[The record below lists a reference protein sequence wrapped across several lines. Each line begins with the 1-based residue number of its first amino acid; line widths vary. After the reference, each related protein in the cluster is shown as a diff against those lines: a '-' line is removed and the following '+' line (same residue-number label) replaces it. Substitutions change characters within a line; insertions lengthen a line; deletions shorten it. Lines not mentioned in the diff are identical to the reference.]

1 MIAPEIEKI
10 KAQFTE
16 LGYKW
21 PAFHIVGI
29 RSATNLPNKFD
40 DLIGLVN
47 GNEVKWYT
55 ATTNPGTFW
64 LNSPINSLG
73 TAVLKCGQYVDT
85 WAIGL
90 HQGKYTALKQAKK
103 VTVYRDADKDSI
115 AEEQGNEDTG
125 MFGIN
130 IHRAN
135 ESTESRNIDKWSAG
149 CQVLNNPLQFKELIQ
164 ACIKSNK
171 KAFTY
176 TLLKEI

>member
-1 MIAPEIEKI
+1 MTAPTIDEL
-10 KAQFTE
+10 KAQFKE

-29 RSATNLPNKFD
+29 RSKANVPNKFD
-40 DLIGLVN
+40 DLIGFVN
-47 GNEVKWYT
+47 GEELKWFS

-64 LNSPINSLG
+64 LNNPINSVG
-73 TAVLKCGQYVDT
+73 TAVLKAGQYVDT

-90 HQGKYTALKQAKK
+90 HQGKYTALKQVKK
-103 VTVYRDADKDSI
+103 VTVFRDADKDNI
-115 AEEQGNEDTG
+115 AEEQGKEETG

-135 ESTESRNIDKWSAG
+135 ESAQSSNIDKWSAG
-149 CQVLNNPLQFKELIQ
+149 CQVLNNPTQFKELIQ

-171 KAFTY
+171 KTFTY
-176 TLLKEI
+176 TLLHEQ